1 MNIKTKL
8 ENNTLTVFLND
19 RIDTLNAADTEHDI
33 FAAVNENSKCS
44 LLIDAS
50 DLKYISS
57 AGLRIF
63 MKLRQQ
69 TGKPVTVC
77 EVSPEVYNIFETTG
91 FTELLDVRKRL
102 REVSIEGL
110 PFIGAGANGSVYRL
124 DRETI
129 IKVYNPLT
137 NPPEKIMREK
147 QSAMQAFIHGIPSA
161 ISFDIVRAG
170 DRLGLIYE
178 MIDAVTL
185 GSSINEAPDTA
196 CDCGTKMAELLLK
209 LHSTEFESGSLPDA
223 RINLQLWADVAE
235 KSGFYEADTITK
247 LRRLIDSIPPRST
260 FIHGDFHPGN
270 IMVKDGEWI
279 LIDMGDASVGHPICD
294 LIGAFQI
301 MKLVSQNTGPGA
313 MRYTGM
319 PAALLS
325 RVWNAFEKRYF
336 GTENP
341 AQLEKING
349 LLRYYSLIRSLA
361 GVTFSEAVPPEKRPE
376 LTQRM
381 QSYFLDAYDK
391 YGLSLLDGSE
401 FR

>member
-50 DLKYISS
+50 DLQYISS

-235 KSGFYEADTITK
+235 KSGFYEAVTITK

-260 FIHGDFHPGN
+260 FIHGDFQPGN

-301 MKLVSQNTGPGA
+301 MKLVSQNAGPGA

-336 GTENP
+336 DTENP